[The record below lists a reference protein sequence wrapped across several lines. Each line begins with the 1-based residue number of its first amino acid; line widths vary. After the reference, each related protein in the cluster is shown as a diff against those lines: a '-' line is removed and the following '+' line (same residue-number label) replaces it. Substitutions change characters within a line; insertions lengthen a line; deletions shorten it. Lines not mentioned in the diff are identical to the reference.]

1 VQKGTS
7 RGAGLLALT
16 LLVIGVILLLNNF
29 LLLSGFN
36 VTTLWPLVL
45 VVAGVAVLL
54 TGDIN
59 LGGQPRTFGIT
70 RGTVESG
77 TVEISAG
84 EVDVKLHANPREGRL
99 VTGQYAANSR
109 PSLEVR
115 DNYAYL
121 KMDRAATPWLSF
133 SDWEVGLAPDL
144 PWQVLV
150 STHLGAVEVDLAD
163 VIIQNAVLATGVGDI
178 RLTAPR
184 EAFEPLYLRSVAGNV
199 HVVVPQGVPAA
210 IRINGSRVVAVH
222 VDDTR
227 YVQNDDGTYNARAS
241 ERITQPPLSIDI
253 HNTFGDV
260 YLA

>member
-1 VQKGTS
+1 M
-7 RGAGLLALT
+7 
-16 LLVIGVILLLNNF
+16 
-29 LLLSGFN
+29 
-36 VTTLWPLVL
+36 
-45 VVAGVAVLL
+45 AVLL
-54 TGDIN
+54 AGDIN

-84 EVDVKLHANPREGRL
+84 EVDVKLHANLREGRL

-109 PSLEVR
+109 PSLDVR
-115 DNYAYL
+115 DNYAHL
-121 KMDRAATPWLSF
+121 KMDRATTPWLSF

-150 STHLGAVEVDLAD
+150 STHLGAIDVDLSD
-163 VIIQNAVLATGVGDI
+163 VIVQNAVLATGIGDI

-199 HVVVPQGVPAA
+199 HVMVPQGVPAIVQVHGA
-210 IRINGSRVVAVH
+210 SMVAVH
-222 VDDTR
+222 VDETR
-227 YVQNDDGTYNARAS
+227 YMHQEDGAYHARAS
-241 ERITQPPLSIDI
+241 ERITQAPIAI
-253 HNTFGDV
+253 EVHGTFGDV

>member
-1 VQKGTS
+1 MQKGTT
-7 RGAGLLALT
+7 RGASLLALA
-16 LLVIGVILLLNNF
+16 LLVIGVVLLLNNF
-29 LLLSGFN
+29 LLLSNFN
-36 VTTLWPLVL
+36 ATTLWPLLL

-54 TGDIN
+54 GGDIN

-109 PSLEVR
+109 PALDVR

-121 KMDRAATPWLSF
+121 RMDRSATPWLSF

-144 PWQVLV
+144 PWQVLI
-150 STHLGAVEVDLAD
+150 SSSIGAIEADLGEVI
-163 VIIQNAVLATGVGDI
+163 VQNATLATGIGDI
-178 RLTAPR
+178 RVTAPR
-184 EAFEPLYLRSVAGNV
+184 EAFEPLLLRSVVGDI
-199 HVVVPQGVPAA
+199 HVVVPQGVAA
-210 IRINGSRVVAVH
+210 TVQVQGSRMVAVH
-222 VDDTR
+222 VDETR
-227 YVQNDDGTYNARAS
+227 YLPNDDGTYSARAS
-241 ERITQPPLSIDI
+241 ERITQGRVDI
-253 HNTFGDV
+253 QVHGTFGDV